1 MLIGIMGYKG
11 SGKDTVADILKNI
24 LKPEHEKFAF
34 ANKIKSDLSKIF
46 DTPLSIFY
54 NRDIKDNGYIKIN
67 NMDLDKV
74 NNKFREL
81 YPYGTLIP
89 FYKILKDGGYLKER
103 KLNFIKR
110 IFGRKKL
117 VWDLKIPIRNVMQL
131 YGTEFMQ
138 GYFGSTVWLKNAPA
152 KDTIITDV
160 RFPHEINFIKNNGGV
175 IVKVLNLQQLD
186 KHVKNESKEE
196 DNHQSES
203 FFSLYK
209 EQDYVIINDGV
220 NINALVREI
229 YNFLEE
235 LEKDGLYER

>member
-24 LKPEHEKFAF
+24 LKPKHEKFAF
-34 ANKIKSDLSKIF
+34 ASKIKSDLTKIF

-74 NNKFREL
+74 NDKFKEL

-89 FYKILKDGGYLKER
+89 FYKILKDDGYLKER
-103 KLNFIKR
+103 KPNFIKR
-110 IFGRKKL
+110 IFGKKKL
-117 VWDLKIPIRNVMQL
+117 EYDLNIPIRNAMQM

-138 GYFGSTVWLKNAPA
+138 AYFGSTVWSKNAPT

-160 RFPHEINFIKNNGGV
+160 RFPHEINFIKNNGGI
-175 IVKVLNLQQLD
+175 IVKVLNLQQLE
-186 KHVKNESKEE
+186 KHMTGSE
-196 DNHQSES
+196 DNHKSES
-203 FFSLYK
+203 FFTLYK

-220 NINALVREI
+220 NVSSLVREI

-235 LEKDGLYER
+235 LEEDGIYER